1 MDRDSGVIYDVDEER
16 EIMRKAYLEGKPLQT
31 DKKTKPSQAEKYKH
45 LTHKRGER
53 GVFEVAEL
61 AALLKAEKI
70 GDLAVIE
77 IPPIR
82 QYADFMVVGTAKST
96 RHLRYALRRC
106 FDQ

>member
-16 EIMRKAYLEGKPLQT
+16 EIMKKAYLEGKPLQT

-45 LTHKRGER
+45 LKHKRGER

-61 AALLKAEKI
+61 AALLKSEKI

-82 QYADFMVVGTAKST
+82 QYADFMLVGTAKST
-96 RHLRYALRRC
+96 RHLR
-106 FDQ
+106 